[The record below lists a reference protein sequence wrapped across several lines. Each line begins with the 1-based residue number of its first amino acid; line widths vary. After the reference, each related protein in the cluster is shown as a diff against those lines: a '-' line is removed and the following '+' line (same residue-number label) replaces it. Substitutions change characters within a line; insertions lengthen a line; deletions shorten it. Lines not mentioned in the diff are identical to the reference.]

1 MIKFIEKLTNSNFS
15 LEAVFKGEKFDSN
28 VIEKK
33 FALTEFVTEK
43 KAVMF
48 LGDKSEFKLSDLDN
62 LLDKLV
68 SLSRVYEVKLESFV
82 NEEVSLTT
90 LATRLLEKYEFVNAN
105 IYNVKTNKKEE
116 KNDLFVLVSDL
127 KSLDSELKKTK
138 ILVESVN
145 FARNLQATPPNI
157 CNSEWLAEKV
167 KEQVSQFKNLKV
179 TVLNKK
185 EIEKLGMGL
194 LLSVNKGSMYEPRL
208 VAIEYN
214 GNPDSEEK
222 VAFVGKGI
230 TFDSGGYNIKTGRSM
245 LGMKYDMSGAAIVAS
260 ALNAIAQLNPKA
272 NVAAVLAIT
281 DNRVNGDANLPD
293 AVWTSMNGKTVE
305 INNTDAEGRLV
316 LADGM
321 TYAIR
326 NLKATAVITVATLT
340 GAILVALG
348 HTFTGTFSTCDCLW
362 NKLDEAAKQQN
373 ELIWRMPLHDDFAKF
388 IKGSTVADLK
398 NTDLTGNGGSISA
411 AMFLKEFSEGKYFA
425 HLDIAGTAETGEKPM
440 GVMVKT
446 LVQYALN
453 KK

>member
-1 MIKFIEKLTNSNFS
+1 MIKFIEKATNSNFV
-15 LEAVFKGEKFDSN
+15 LEAVFKNENLDKN
-28 VIEKK
+28 IIAKK
-33 FALTEFVTEK
+33 FVITEFISDK
-43 KAVMF
+43 KAVIF
-48 LGDKSEFKLSDLDN
+48 LGDKSEFSVNDLDELSTQLSSLNRTFEVN
-62 LLDKLV
+62 LDSFVTENV
-68 SLSRVYEVKLESFV
+68 SLSVIASRI
-82 NEEVSLTT
+82 
-90 LATRLLEKYEFVNAN
+90 LEKNKFLNAK

-116 KNDLFVLVSDL
+116 EKELFVFTKNL
-127 KSLDSELKKTK
+127 KEIEKELKNTE
-138 ILVESVN
+138 IIVESVN

-157 CNSEWLAEKV
+157 CNSEWMAEEV
-167 KEQVSQFKNLKV
+167 KKQVSQFSNLKV
-179 TVLNKK
+179 TVLDKK
-185 EIEKLGMGL
+185 EIEKLNMGL

-208 VAIEYN
+208 VVIEYN
-214 GNPDSEEK
+214 GNPDSKEK
-222 VAFVGKGI
+222 TVFVGKGI

-260 ALNAIAQLNPKA
+260 ALNAIGQLNPKA
-272 NVAAVLAIT
+272 NVAAVLSIT

-326 NLKATAVITVATLT
+326 KLNATNVITVATLT

-348 HTFTGTFSTCDCLW
+348 TTYTGAFSTSDKLW
-362 NKLDEAAKQQN
+362 SNIEQAAKSQN
-373 ELIWRMPLHDDFAKF
+373 ELVWRLPLHDDFSKF
-388 IKGSTVADLK
+388 IKKSTVADLK

-411 AMFLKEFSEGKYFA
+411 AMFLKEFAEDKNFA

-446 LVQYALN
+446 LVQLALN
-453 KK
+453 EK

>member
-1 MIKFIEKLTNSNFS
+1 MIKFIEKATNSNFV
-15 LEAVFKGEKFDSN
+15 LEAVFKNENLDKN
-28 VIEKK
+28 IIEKK
-33 FALTEFVTEK
+33 YVITEFISDK
-43 KAVMF
+43 KAVIF
-48 LGDKSEFKLSDLDN
+48 LGDKSEFSVNDLDELSTQLSSLNRTFEVN
-62 LLDKLV
+62 LDSFVTENV
-68 SLSRVYEVKLESFV
+68 SLSVIASRI
-82 NEEVSLTT
+82 
-90 LATRLLEKYEFVNAN
+90 LEKNKFLNAK

-116 KNDLFVLVSDL
+116 EKELFVFTKNL
-127 KSLDSELKKTK
+127 KEIEKELKNTE
-138 ILVESVN
+138 IIVESVN

-157 CNSEWLAEKV
+157 CNSEWMAEEV
-167 KEQVSQFKNLKV
+167 KKQVSQFSNLKV
-179 TVLNKK
+179 TVLDKK
-185 EIEKLGMGL
+185 EIEKLNMGL

-208 VAIEYN
+208 VVIEYS
-214 GNPDSEEK
+214 GNPDSKEK
-222 VAFVGKGI
+222 TAFVGKGI

-272 NVAAVLAIT
+272 NVAAVLSIT

-326 NLKATAVITVATLT
+326 KLNATNVITVATLT

-348 HTFTGTFSTCDCLW
+348 TTYTGAFSTSDKLW
-362 NKLDEAAKQQN
+362 SNIEQAAKDQN
-373 ELIWRMPLHDDFAKF
+373 ELVWRLPLHDDFSKF
-388 IKGSTVADLK
+388 IKKSTVADLK

-411 AMFLKEFSEGKYFA
+411 AMFLKEFAEDKNFA

-446 LVQYALN
+446 LVQLALN
-453 KK
+453 EK